1 MASDTTAHDHDAAAH
16 GEHGHHPSFVQRWLF
31 STNHKDIG
39 TLYLIFAVIA
49 GLIGGFYSVLIR
61 AELQAPGMQILGT
74 DYQHYNVLVTS
85 HGLIMIFF
93 MVMPAMIGGFGN
105 WFVPLMIG
113 APDMA
118 FPRLNNISF
127 WLLVPSFLRLFCSAS
142 VQGGAGTGWT
152 L

>member
-1 MASDTTAHDHDAAAH
+1 MAYTAHAHGDAHAHDHKP
-16 GEHGHHPSFVQRWLF
+16 GFVTRWLF

-49 GLIGGFYSVLIR
+49 GLIGGLYSVIIR
-61 AELQAPGMQILGT
+61 MELQSPGMQILHG
-74 DYQHYNVLVTS
+74 DVQHYNVLITS

-93 MVMPAMIGGFGN
+93 MVMPALIGGFGN

-118 FPRLNNISF
+118 FPRMNNISF
-127 WLLVPSFLRLFCSAS
+127 WLLIPSFSLLLGSTM
-142 VQGGAGTGWT
+142 VGAGQGV
-152 L
+152 